1 MLRWPTLLALLQC
14 EHRRPDSVLAD
25 ALRLLDT
32 GSAAVVATPLLLEF
46 PRALTRHLC
55 VEDEL
60 LTPFLGAGPDPDAA
74 AAMMVREHAE
84 IAAQLELIEDCLRG
98 TVAGTEDAAL
108 LERGAL
114 LAE

>member
-1 MLRWPTLLALLQC
+1 MHCVYSIPVVRPWW
-14 EHRRPDSVLAD
+14 RRPCCWNS
-25 ALRLLDT
+25 
-32 GSAAVVATPLLLEF
+32 